1 MLRLRQISKSFP
13 GVQALS
19 RVDFEV
25 ETGEI
30 HALVGENGAGKST
43 LTKIIAGAYQPDAGH
58 IELGGASVRW
68 DSPGDAKRRGI
79 HVIYQELI
87 LFPELSVAENIFIGN
102 ERRRATGAIDY
113 RRTFAEASDILKR
126 LGAELDPRMRVGELS
141 VANQQMVEIARAL
154 VQNVKLLVLD
164 EPTAVISS
172 REVEQLFKRLRAL
185 RAEGVAII
193 YISHRL
199 DEVFEL
205 SDRVTVLKDGAL
217 IGTQA
222 TAAMTRDRLISMMVG
237 RDLAHLFPPKRP
249 FQPDRPIV
257 LRTNDLTIAGR
268 VADASIELRAG
279 EIVGLAGLVGA
290 GRSELAFGIF
300 GALPIA
306 SGTVT
311 VGGIEYTSMTPA
323 QAIALGI
330 GLVTEDRKAQGLAML
345 LDVAANV
352 SASSLAEFTS
362 YGLLTRREERAVAQ
376 KAIRDYGIACRG
388 SRTDVA
394 TMSGGNQQKVIVA
407 RWART
412 CRSVLI
418 LDEPTRGVDIGA
430 KQEIYRIMHDLADAG
445 IAILMISSELPE
457 IVGMADRAIVMR
469 ERRIVGEVSGDA
481 ISEEVIL
488 GMATRDVA
496 AAA

>member
-1 MLRLRQISKSFP
+1 
-13 GVQALS
+13 
-19 RVDFEV
+19 
-25 ETGEI
+25 
-30 HALVGENGAGKST
+30 
-43 LTKIIAGAYQPDAGH
+43 
-58 IELGGASVRW
+58 
-68 DSPGDAKRRGI
+68 
-79 HVIYQELI
+79 
-87 LFPELSVAENIFIGN
+87 
-102 ERRRATGAIDY
+102 
-113 RRTFAEASDILKR
+113 
-126 LGAELDPRMRVGELS
+126 
-141 VANQQMVEIARAL
+141 MVEIARAL

-185 RAEGVAII
+185 RSEGVAIV

-249 FQPDRPIV
+249 VKPDRPTV
-257 LRTNDLTIAGR
+257 LRANNLTIVGR

-306 SGTVT
+306 SGTIT
-311 VGGIEYTSMTPA
+311 VGDTEHTSMTPA
-323 QAIALGI
+323 RAIALGI

-362 YGLLTRREERAVAQ
+362 YGLLARRQERAVAH
-376 KAIRDYGIACRG
+376 KAIREYGIACRG
-388 SRTDVA
+388 PRTDVA

-457 IVGMADRAIVMR
+457 IVGIADRAVVMR
-469 ERRIVGEVSGDA
+469 EGRIVGEVSGDA

-488 GMATRDVA
+488 GMATRDVPA
-496 AAA
+496 AA